1 MKQSIPNTC
10 SSCCYLVDAEKP
22 YYCALL
28 PLYTLKMAEDKAC
41 EEYKNK
47 NSNEQRKRNHHKR

>member
-10 SSCCYLVDAEKP
+10 GSCCYLVDAEEP

-28 PLYTLKMAEDKAC
+28 PLYTLRRAEDKAC

-47 NSNEQRKRNHHKR
+47 NSNEKK